1 MRKNCCVFYCNSL
14 IVILTPKDDS
24 KKEDLLM
31 FLNQIKPYIKH
42 EDKIK
47 GLEAAKQNIL
57 ERNKN
62 AQEKLLSN
70 INSY

>member
-1 MRKNCCVFYCNSL
+1 MFYCNSL